1 LRWRRAD
8 LGFCGIALEKSRFRV
23 IVGLRWSRA
32 DFVGSEMGSCTAR
45 GGGGGLAA
53 SSARALRLLAQRSW
67 LLEKSVV
74 AKQQVEKHAQVLCAE
89 RSAEEPQICTRW
101 ELERR
106 TCEPRGERGGG
117 AVCRTTWLTG
127 SVETEKRGEQYG
139 TALWDRFA
147 SLLKVS
153 PRDVCSSSPDL
164 MNDPRLVEPSRLLM
178 VPWQYST
185 TMSGVCIQ
193 QRREKTLV
201 SAQGMLLPGMEDD
214 DDDDDAV
221 PLEASSV
228 KRKRK
233 KKMNKHKQRKLR
245 RRDRHRN

>member
-1 LRWRRAD
+1 
-8 LGFCGIALEKSRFRV
+8 
-23 IVGLRWSRA
+23 VGLRWSRA
-32 DFVGSEMGSCTAR
+32 DFAGSEMGSCTAR
-45 GGGGGLAA
+45 GGGGGGVAA

-74 AKQQVEKHAQVLCAE
+74 AKHQVGKHAQVVCGE

-101 ELERR
+101 ELERKN
-106 TCEPRGERGGG
+106 CEARGERGGG
-117 AVCRTTWLTG
+117 EICRTTWLPM
-127 SVETEKRGEQYG
+127 SAETEKRGEQYG

-153 PRDVCSSSPDL
+153 PRDVCSSSPYL
-164 MNDPRLVEPSRLLM
+164 MNDPRLVEPSRLPM
-178 VPWQYST
+178 VPWHYST

-193 QRREKTLV
+193 QGREKTLV
-201 SAQGMLLPGMEDD
+201 SAHGMLLPGMEDD
-214 DDDDDAV
+214 DDDAM

>member
-1 LRWRRAD
+1 M
-8 LGFCGIALEKSRFRV
+8 
-23 IVGLRWSRA
+23 GLRWSRA
-32 DFVGSEMGSCTAR
+32 DFAGSEMGSCAAQG

-53 SSARALRLLAQRSW
+53 SSARAFRLLAQRSW
-67 LLEKSVV
+67 LLENSVV
-74 AKQQVEKHAQVLCAE
+74 AKHQVEKHAQVVCGE

-101 ELERR
+101 ELERK
-106 TCEPRGERGGG
+106 TCEARGERGGG
-117 AVCRTTWLTG
+117 AICRTTWLPG
-127 SVETEKRGEQYG
+127 SVETEKLGEQYG
-139 TALWDRFA
+139 TALWDRFT

-153 PRDVCSSSPDL
+153 PRDVCSSSPYL
-164 MNDPRLVEPSRLLM
+164 MNDPRLVEPSRRLM
-178 VPWQYST
+178 VPWHYST

-193 QRREKTLV
+193 QGREKTLV
-201 SAQGMLLPGMEDD
+201 SAHGMLFPGTE

>member
-1 LRWRRAD
+1 
-8 LGFCGIALEKSRFRV
+8 
-23 IVGLRWSRA
+23 VGLHWSRA
-32 DFVGSEMGSCTAR
+32 NFAGSEMGSCTAR
-45 GGGGGLAA
+45 GGGGGGGGGGLAA
-53 SSARALRLLAQRSW
+53 SSARALRLLVQRSW
-67 LLEKSVV
+67 LLEKSAV
-74 AKQQVEKHAQVLCAE
+74 AKHQVEKHAQVVWGE

-101 ELERR
+101 ELERK

-117 AVCRTTWLTG
+117 GAICRTTWLPM
-127 SVETEKRGEQYG
+127 SAETETRGEQYG

-153 PRDVCSSSPDL
+153 PRDMCSSSPYL
-164 MNDPRLVEPSRLLM
+164 MNDTRLVEPSRLLM
-178 VPWQYST
+178 VPWHYST

-193 QRREKTLV
+193 QGREKTLV
-201 SAQGMLLPGMEDD
+201 SAHGMLLPGMEDD
-214 DDDDDAV
+214 DDDAM

>member
-1 LRWRRAD
+1 
-8 LGFCGIALEKSRFRV
+8 
-23 IVGLRWSRA
+23 
-32 DFVGSEMGSCTAR
+32 MGSCTAR
-45 GGGGGLAA
+45 GGGGGGGGGGLAA
-53 SSARALRLLAQRSW
+53 SSARALRLLVQRSW
-67 LLEKSVV
+67 LLEKSAV
-74 AKQQVEKHAQVLCAE
+74 AKHQVEKHAQVVWGE

-101 ELERR
+101 ELERK

-117 AVCRTTWLTG
+117 GAICRTTWLPM
-127 SVETEKRGEQYG
+127 SAETETRGEQYG

-153 PRDVCSSSPDL
+153 PRDMCSSSPYL
-164 MNDPRLVEPSRLLM
+164 MNDTRLVEPSRLLM
-178 VPWQYST
+178 VPWHYST

-193 QRREKTLV
+193 QGREKTLV
-201 SAQGMLLPGMEDD
+201 SAHGMLLPGMEDD
-214 DDDDDAV
+214 DDDAM